1 MTLVVILCILVQ
13 LNLSIYS
20 SKLKITICYITMC
33 CSYFCTSKHASVQR
47 NVKSYDFD
55 VNCIIV
61 VVCLVRFL
69 KLVSEG
75 SSVSNLLLYWVQL
88 KANGVN
94 PARFNG
100 CSSERN
106 GVTNGN
112 TCELQVYQKHRK

>member
-1 MTLVVILCILVQ
+1 
-13 LNLSIYS
+13 
-20 SKLKITICYITMC
+20 MC

-55 VNCIIV
+55 VNCFIA
-61 VVCLVRFL
+61 VVCLVSVL

-75 SSVSNLLLYWVQL
+75 SSVSNLLLLWVQL

-94 PARFNG
+94 SARFTG
-100 CSSERN
+100 CRSERN

-112 TCELQVYQKHRK
+112 ACELQVV

>member
-1 MTLVVILCILVQ
+1 
-13 LNLSIYS
+13 
-20 SKLKITICYITMC
+20 MC
-33 CSYFCTSKHASVQR
+33 CSYFCTSNHASVQR

-61 VVCLVRFL
+61 VVCLVSFL

-75 SSVSNLLLYWVQL
+75 SVSNLLLYWIQL

-94 PARFNG
+94 SARFTG

-112 TCELQVYQKHRK
+112 ACELQVF